1 MFDLTSVNSLSSFGL
16 YRDDGL
22 AVLNRSIYE
31 NEKVTKRIRNIFKSE
46 GFKISVDCNLIQTDF
61 LYITWT
67 YAAKLFNLIKKTI
80 LI

>member
-1 MFDLTSVNSLSSFGL
+1 MFDLTFVNSLLSFGL

-31 NEKVTKRIRNIFKSE
+31 NEKVTKSVRKIFKSE

-67 YAAKLFNLIKKTI
+67 YAPKFFNLIKKKI
-80 LI
+80 NK